1 MPKKGIREQVREASE
16 KAIADVKK
24 KVKKKKRS
32 YVKKVY
38 AEGEKPEAP
47 SKWITDLWGAQ
58 GEVYFDGENYWG
70 TVLIE
75 RGDNSNIRDVIN
87 IMWSQETWEERQQVG
102 GIPVK
107 QVEETKKTKT
117 SKKTTTVKKK
127 TKTGHIKKGE
137 TV

>member
-24 KVKKKKRS
+24 AKKKKRS

-38 AEGEKPEAP
+38 AEGEKPKP
-47 SKWITDLWGAQ
+47 QSKWITDIWGSQ

-70 TVLIE
+70 TALVE
-75 RGDNSNIRDVIN
+75 RSDSSKIRDAVN
-87 IMWSQETWEERQQVG
+87 IMWSQETWEERQQVD
-102 GIPVK
+102 GIPIK
-107 QVEETKKTKT
+107 QVEETKKTRAP
-117 SKKTTTVKKK
+117 KKATTVKKTK
-127 TKTGHIKKGE
+127 TKRIKKGE